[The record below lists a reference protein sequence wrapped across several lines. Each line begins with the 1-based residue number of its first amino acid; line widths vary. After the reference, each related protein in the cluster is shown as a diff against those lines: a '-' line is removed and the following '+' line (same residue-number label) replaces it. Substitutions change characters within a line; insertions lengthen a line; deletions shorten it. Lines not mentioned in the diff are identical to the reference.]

1 MDNIYVIKGTT
12 LTVEKKPLV
21 LILPYLGLISLQTS
35 TKLKKS
41 IKNFLNSCKMQ
52 IVFKNK
58 TRLGNNFHFKD

>member
-35 TKLKKS
+35 TKLKKI
-41 IKNFLNSCKMQ
+41 IKKLP
-52 IVFKNK
+52 
-58 TRLGNNFHFKD
+58 